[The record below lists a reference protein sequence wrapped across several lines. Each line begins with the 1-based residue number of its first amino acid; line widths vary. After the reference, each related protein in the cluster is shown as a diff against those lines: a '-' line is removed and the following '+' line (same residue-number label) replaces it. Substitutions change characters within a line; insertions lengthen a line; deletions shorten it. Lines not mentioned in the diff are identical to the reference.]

1 MTTTTTIRTRPATV
15 TAAKLP
21 TLARVGAAL
30 ALALLVMATGAGL
43 AQAAPKRLGVLNF
56 RGPAEGATRNVV
68 TKVGKAHKYQ
78 VVGGQAIAKTASKLH
93 VTLSDNDGFRAVAKE
108 LGIAAFVTGEV
119 TKKKA
124 MLTVRSGEDGS
135 VSAEASWA
143 GANPRKV
150 SKAVAKTFWRR
161 LGPAIE
167 RSNAPSGAKQAV
179 VAEEAAAPETGA
191 DEPGDEPAASKSD
204 NKKVAEEAAPSDSD
218 RPRKSS
224 KKKSDGDE
232 AGSETTVS
240 EHADEPE
247 GDSGMTGQA
256 LILGVGPRIL
266 SRALAYTDD
275 RYHRNSKYNLGV
287 APEVG
292 LNVELYPGALAG
304 VGGIASDIGV
314 VADVS
319 YMLPVVTSPAPNKV
333 GQYKTYSLAWSAGAK
348 IRLPFGLFGTVAYG
362 SQRFQLQPSMSG
374 TSGVDVPMVD
384 YRFVRIGGGGRFA
397 VTPEV
402 SIMAN
407 LAYLHCL
414 SLGQI
419 AFASYYPK
427 ATCAAVEAGGGVGYR
442 VSSLIEVQGGVSLR
456 RFGLNFHQVY
466 GDQYASVATD
476 TSIRVAGGAVDQYIL
491 GYVAL
496 AVVLGGS
503 GDGAHKSA
511 EPESDGGDESAKKK
525 SDDSEKSEKDD
536 KDEKDDEEAEL

>member
-1 MTTTTTIRTRPATV
+1 MTTSTIRTRPATV

-30 ALALLVMATGAGL
+30 SLALLVMTGGAGL
-43 AQAAPKRLGVLNF
+43 AQAAPKRLGVLTF

-78 VVGGQAIAKTASKLH
+78 VVGGQAIAKAASKLH
-93 VTLSDNDGFRAVAKE
+93 VTLSDNDGFQAVAKE
-108 LGIAAFVTGEV
+108 LGIAAFVVGEV

-124 MLTVRSGEDGS
+124 TLTVRSGDDGS
-135 VSAEASWA
+135 VAAEGSWS

-150 SKAVAKTFWRR
+150 SKAVAKTFWQR

-191 DEPGDEPAASKSD
+191 DEPGDEPVASKPD
-204 NKKVAEEAAPSDSD
+204 KKVAEDTSSSDSD
-218 RPRKSS
+218 RPRKSN

-240 EHADEPE
+240 EHADAPE
-247 GDSGMTGQA
+247 GDSGMSGEA

-266 SRALAYTDD
+266 SRALAYNDD
-275 RYHRNSKYNLGV
+275 RYRRNSKYNLGV

-292 LNVELYPGALAG
+292 LNAEFYPGALAG
-304 VGGIASDIGV
+304 VGGIASDIGLV
-314 VADVS
+314 VDLS
-319 YMLPVVTSPAPNKV
+319 YMLPVVTSPAPNRV
-333 GQYKTYSLAWSAGAK
+333 GEYKTYSLAWSAGVK
-348 IRLPFGLFGTVAYG
+348 VRLPAGLFGTVAYG
-362 SQRFQLQPSMSG
+362 SQRFQLQPSMTG

-384 YRFVRIGGGGRFA
+384 YRYVRIGGGGRFA

-402 SIMAN
+402 SLMAN

-414 SLGQI
+414 SVGQI
-419 AFASYYPK
+419 GFASYYPK
-427 ATCAAVEAGGGVGYR
+427 ATCGAVEAGGAVGYR
-442 VSSLIEVQGGVSLR
+442 ISNLIELQGGASIR

-466 GDQYASVATD
+466 GPNYMNVLTD
-476 TSIRVAGGAVDQYIL
+476 TSIRVAGGAVDQYIM

-503 GDGAHKSA
+503 GEGAHKSA
-511 EPESDGGDESAKKK
+511 EPAESDGGDEGAKKK
-525 SDDSEKSEKDD
+525 DDDAEKSDKDD
-536 KDEKDDEEAEL
+536 KDEKDEEE